1 LPILRLAGKASTRRR
16 PVNSAL
22 GSTMSMLQS
31 TVTSVI
37 LGALLL
43 GLAHAQPEQQA
54 CRVPAFR
61 GAASPQGADAEMHI
75 VNTGRACAISNYGMF
90 TERQNPAFS
99 GQITRAPTT
108 GTAEFKPPRAV
119 YTPEPGFEG
128 EDYFEYEATAKG
140 SNESALLF
148 RVRVKVYVK
157 AP

>member
-1 LPILRLAGKASTRRR
+1 MPQSTALS
-16 PVNSAL
+16 VFLSAVLL
-22 GSTMSMLQS
+22 GS
-31 TVTSVI
+31 
-37 LGALLL
+37 
-43 GLAHAQPEQQA
+43 AHAQPESQA

-75 VNTGRACAISNYGMF
+75 VNNGRACAISNFGMF

-119 YTPEPGFEG
+119 YTPKPGFEG